1 MKLYYIIVLI
11 FTSFVSVSYA
21 EEIPTECIQM
31 KEQNQRVNPKEN
43 LISVKANIKNIRP
56 SVSGQ

>member
-1 MKLYYIIVLI
+1 
-11 FTSFVSVSYA
+11 
-21 EEIPTECIQM
+21 M